1 MKTSPFGFS
10 SNEEK
15 PKKCYTESKDLR
27 DKDNESHIS
36 SNWGFI
42 FSTLNSSGAL
52 YAFDG

>member
-1 MKTSPFGFS
+1 MKPVLLVSPRTRR
-10 SNEEK
+10 NQ
-15 PKKCYTESKDLR
+15 KKCYTESKDLR